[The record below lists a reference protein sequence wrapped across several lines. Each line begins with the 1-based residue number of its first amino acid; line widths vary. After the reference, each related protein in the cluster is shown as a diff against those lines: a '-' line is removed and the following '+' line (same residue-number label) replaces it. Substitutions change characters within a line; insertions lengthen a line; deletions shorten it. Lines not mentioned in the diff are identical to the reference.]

1 VQLLPVELLPL
12 APDVAPVEPVY
23 PPEALPELLPLA
35 PDSGIAPELLPL
47 APDSVIVPE
56 LLPLAPD
63 SGIVPPELLP
73 PEADPEAPALLP
85 VPAGVVSPEELHPAR
100 IIAAPY
106 NPQTTRM
113 KHSKSNPVRCNPRPA
128 PEIA

>member
-1 VQLLPVELLPL
+1 
-12 APDVAPVEPVY
+12 VAPVEPVY

-47 APDSVIVPE
+47 APDSGIAPELLPLAPDSGIVPE

-106 NPQTTRM
+106 DPQTTRM